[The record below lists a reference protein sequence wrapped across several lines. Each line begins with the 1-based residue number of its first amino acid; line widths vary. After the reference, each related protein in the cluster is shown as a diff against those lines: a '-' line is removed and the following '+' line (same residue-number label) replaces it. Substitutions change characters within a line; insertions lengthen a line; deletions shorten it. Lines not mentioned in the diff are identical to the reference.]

1 MAVQESGRFPTPTR
15 VLERAPSSGQ
25 WCGSHSPWRPGSLHT
40 CSCYRFKAV
49 RSPLDRVTSSAAHA
63 GAPPRGAEPPEGA
76 GAALLGKV
84 HPRVPSSCPPGLW
97 EAPLPPPPRTPAG
110 GRGQPGHSPF
120 LADLPGRKPLLPQ
133 RPPQAAPPP
142 RHHQLLRG
150 VLQGSGQTPS
160 ALSEGG
166 RGGLSPST
174 APAPR
179 GSPWTRVGLGTPP
192 PVPPAL
198 GWGAGRIPGA

>member
-25 WCGSHSPWRPGSLHT
+25 WCGSHSPWRPGSPRT
-40 CSCYRFKAV
+40 CSCCRFKAV

-63 GAPPRGAEPPEGA
+63 GASPREAEPPGGA
-76 GAALLGKV
+76 GAGLPGKV
-84 HPRVPSSCPPGLW
+84 HPRVASSCGRLCSRLRPA
-97 EAPLPPPPRTPAG
+97 APRAG
-110 GRGQPGHSPF
+110 GGQPGHSPF
-120 LADLPGRKPLLPQ
+120 LADLPRRKPLLPQ

-166 RGGLSPST
+166 RGGLSP
-174 APAPR
+174 AQLQRPAALPGPESGREPR
-179 GSPWTRVGLGTPP
+179 PP
-192 PVPPAL
+192 SRPRW
-198 GWGAGRIPGA
+198 GGGGAGRIPGA